1 MNKIQLSRT
10 EAFAYR
16 WVRLVREKCN
26 NIDITSASKEE
37 ISFKNAIKTFSLGDF
52 RLLYQVIEKVAKQ
65 NIEHLNEGE
74 SFSMTTDPNNHNMI
88 DLCINA
94 VLKTKEMDALTSIN
108 LSSGKPLVLS
118 VDAISA
124 KENMLSCSEMDIC
137 TSYDLRDPNNNA
149 ILIGQGMANKGCLTV
164 VESSQGGFTS
174 GSSTTDSAVMQFV
187 VDRLLNY
194 YPIINNRIDE
204 VADLNIFEIGFQFG
218 SSAKIQEFTNIYFSN
233 GNNSF
238 RLGTNDRLV
247 LRSVINIEPI
257 YEIIDWI
264 LQDHDVISNFT
275 IQHQT
280 LSMAFVVNQTEE
292 SIKRGIPLGTLLLT
306 LDFAKYSKSQELL
319 GNYATAI
326 IKRYFK
332 KLKHLKPFKE
342 AAREHFRQLRN
353 SMVDSLSDEVLKQHF
368 GDPATLRYMLNEM
381 DPATFARIIGEEDF
395 SEGNIKI

>member
-1 MNKIQLSRT
+1 MEKIQLSRT

-26 NIDITSASKEE
+26 TIDISSASKEE
-37 ISFKNAIKTFSLGDF
+37 ISFKKAIKKFSLGDF

-94 VLKTKEMDALTSIN
+94 VLKTKKMDALTSIN

-137 TSYDLRDPNNNA
+137 TSYDLDPNNNA

-174 GSSTTDSAVMQFV
+174 GSSTTDSAVIQFV

-204 VADLNIFEIGFQFG
+204 VADLNIFEIRFQFG
-218 SSAKIQEFTNIYFSN
+218 SSTEIQEFTNIYFSN
-233 GNNSF
+233 GNNRF
-238 RLGTNDRLV
+238 RRGTNDRLV
-247 LRSVINIEPI
+247 LCSVINIEPI

-264 LQDHDVISNFT
+264 LKDHDVISNFT

-280 LSMAFVVNQTEE
+280 LSMTFVVNQTEE
-292 SIKRGIPLGTLLLT
+292 SIRRGISLGTLLLT

-326 IKRYFK
+326 IERYFE
-332 KLKHLKPFKE
+332 KLKHLNSFKE
-342 AAREHFRQLRN
+342 AAREHFRQLRDG
-353 SMVDSLSDEVLKQHF
+353 MVDSVSDEVLKQRF
-368 GDPATLRYMLNEM
+368 GDPAILRYMLKEM
-381 DPATFARIIGEEDF
+381 DPETLARIIDEEDF
-395 SEGNIKI
+395 SEGSIKM